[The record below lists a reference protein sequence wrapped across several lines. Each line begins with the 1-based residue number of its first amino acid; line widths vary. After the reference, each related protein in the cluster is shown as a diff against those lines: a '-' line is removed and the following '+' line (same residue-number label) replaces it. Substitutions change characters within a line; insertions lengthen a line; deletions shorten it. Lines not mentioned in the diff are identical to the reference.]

1 MITLSDDARAV
12 QHFIDSA
19 RREINY
25 TVTDFPVES
34 LVDKYEPHDKQHPAE
49 IFVPDYQ
56 RGLVWKREQISYF
69 VESLILRVPIPPLF
83 LYDKEGFLEIVDGSQ
98 RVRAIAEFMRNR
110 CRLVGLD
117 KLNFL
122 NDFRFVDLPQATS
135 LRFKNTPIRTFVL
148 SESADQTT
156 RADLFRRLNTS
167 GTPLSGAEI
176 RVGAYPGPMMDLIIQ
191 CANDP
196 WFKSVCPAT
205 RGQRDADSERQELTL
220 RFFAYY
226 ERYEKFD
233 HDVARFL
240 DEYLDEGNRDF
251 STAHIARLRDKF
263 QETVSFVV
271 QHFEYGFQRSPTSK
285 QTPRVRFE
293 ALSVGIARALD
304 ETSDLRT
311 SNIEQWLESNEF
323 KRIVTAG
330 ATNSATRLRERI
342 EFVRD
347 KLLHG

>member
-1 MITLSDDARAV
+1 MITLTDDARAV
-12 QHFIDSA
+12 QHLIDSA

-34 LVDKYEPHDKQHPAE
+34 LVDKYEPHDHKQNAE

-69 VESLILRVPIPPLF
+69 IESLILRIPIPPLF

-110 CRLVGLD
+110 CRLVALE

-122 NDFRFVDLPQATS
+122 NQFKFADLPQATS
-135 LRFKNTPIRTFVL
+135 LRLKNTPIRTFVL

-167 GTPLSGAEI
+167 GTPLTGAEI
-176 RVGAYPGPMMDLIIQ
+176 RVGAYPGSMMDLIIQ
-191 CANDP
+191 CASED
-196 WFKSVCPAT
+196 WFKIVCPAT

-240 DEYLDEGNRDF
+240 DEYLGEGNREF
-251 STAHIARLRDKF
+251 SPEHLARLRDKF
-263 QETVSFVV
+263 QHTVLFVA
-271 QHFEYGFQRSPTSK
+271 QHFPYGFQRSPTSK

-304 ETSDLRT
+304 QTANLQTAR
-311 SNIEQWLESNEF
+311 IEQWLESKAF
-323 KRIVTAG
+323 KNLVTAG

-347 KLLHG
+347 KLIHG